1 MLKKKKIREENNIF
15 NNISALEDRILPDV
29 LEEKTDYLYLGYN
42 KYLRTFVVTVYPEQT
57 WLGWLEELMYIG
69 NISISIK
76 LETSSNSSVINQLT
90 KKLVQSQSEYANYSR
105 QGNIAHTP
113 ILEKEIMDLEEL
125 RSLIQ
130 TNQDKLFFVTV
141 FISLTCENLDKLNEK
156 SKVLEAEMNKKT
168 AMVRTLV
175 FRQVNGLKMMLPT
188 GEYTI
193 TGFERNMVSG
203 GVATLMPVTNPNVT
217 HNTGIYLGRN
227 YYTNSPVYL
236 NLFVGPPQLPNPHVF
251 VCGTSRSR
259 KECMFKVDI
268 RKKYCYI
275 WLFIFFY

>member
-15 NNISALEDRILPDV
+15 NNISALEDRILPDA
-29 LEEKTDYLYLGYN
+29 LQEKTDYLYLGYN

-203 GVATLMPVTNPNVT
+203 GVATLMPITNPNVT

-251 VCGTSRSR
+251 VCGTSRSW

-275 WLFIFFY
+275 WLLIFFY

>member
-130 TNQDKLFFVTV
+130 TNQDKLFFCYSFYFT
-141 FISLTCENLDKLNEK
+141 
-156 SKVLEAEMNKKT
+156 
-168 AMVRTLV
+168 
-175 FRQVNGLKMMLPT
+175 
-188 GEYTI
+188 
-193 TGFERNMVSG
+193 
-203 GVATLMPVTNPNVT
+203 
-217 HNTGIYLGRN
+217 YL
-227 YYTNSPVYL
+227 
-236 NLFVGPPQLPNPHVF
+236 
-251 VCGTSRSR
+251 
-259 KECMFKVDI
+259 
-268 RKKYCYI
+268 
-275 WLFIFFY
+275 

>member
-76 LETSSNSSVINQLT
+76 PETSSNSSVINQLT

>member
-76 LETSSNSSVINQLT
+76 LETSSNSSVINKLK
-90 KKLVQSQSEYANYSR
+90 KKLVQSQTEYANYSR

>member
-1 MLKKKKIREENNIF
+1 
-15 NNISALEDRILPDV
+15 
-29 LEEKTDYLYLGYN
+29 
-42 KYLRTFVVTVYPEQT
+42 
-57 WLGWLEELMYIG
+57 MYIG

-227 YYTNSPVYL
+227 YYANSPVYL

-251 VCGTSRSR
+251 ICGTSRSR
-259 KECMFKVDI
+259 KECMFKADI
-268 RKKYCYI
+268 RKKYCYV
-275 WLFIFFY
+275 WLLLFFY

>member
-29 LEEKTDYLYLGYN
+29 LEEKSDYLYLGYN